1 MRLSVLAVLSVL
13 ATGCFDVD
21 RVTGGPPL
29 GYETDPIKC
38 SNGYDD
44 DNDGLVDCLDPDC
57 IRRNFCGEIVPL
69 LPPSGNETTLQECTD
84 GVDND
89 LDGQF
94 DCGDRGC
101 QAIRELC
108 CVSEFDD
115 ALQDQAVREIDD
127 ERTRDVLVREFESS
141 LGELEVEGR
150 LVMRLRYGLHD
161 DEPWS
166 LEQIADRMRL
176 TVDGV
181 RRIETRAVQTLR
193 RLQHLRGCLN

>member
-1 MRLSVLAVLSVL
+1 MRLSLLALTSVAL
-13 ATGCFDVD
+13 TGCFDVD
-21 RVTGGPPL
+21 RVAGGPPL
-29 GYETDPIKC
+29 GYEVDPIKC

-57 IRRNFCGEIVPL
+57 IRRNLCGEIVPI
-69 LPPSGNETTLQECTD
+69 LPPSGSETSVRECTD

-115 ALQDQAVREIDD
+115 VSCSDRIDNDGNGFADCQDFSCRSNPFV
-127 ERTRDVLVREFESS
+127 
-141 LGELEVEGR
+141 
-150 LVMRLRYGLHD
+150 
-161 DEPWS
+161 
-166 LEQIADRMRL
+166 
-176 TVDGV
+176 TVCG
-181 RRIETRAVQTLR
+181 A
-193 RLQHLRGCLN
+193 